1 MKKILILLTVGIFL
15 GIAVIPVSVFAQ
27 ADSIDQVRE
36 LKYWDQ
42 SRAFN
47 GYTVL
52 VQGRIIDMEG
62 NLVWTFPNYATV
74 GVYPDG
80 THVNQRTVSG
90 KQQMVEWDLRGNEIN
105 VMPYQEL
112 NGRTDFRQHHE
123 VRKIFNKILGEETVA
138 MVVAQNH
145 TYDEVIAHGADPD
158 NNLTPGATN
167 IAIDGIVELRKDG
180 TILWEWNFFD
190 HMVQD
195 YDNTKLDY
203 GDPADPANWGRLD
216 VNHDTNSRPGLQ
228 ADWNHCNSM
237 DYNQTLDQFVINSRE
252 HGEIYIIDHGNT
264 FVSTAQDFI
273 DDPVAAEAA
282 NRAAAAGPAGDFL
295 YRWGNPWNY
304 GMGDG
309 PTFNN
314 NGQEQ
319 IFGAHC
325 IHWIPQGL
333 PGAGNFLIYDNS
345 HFRPQRADASH
356 VYEFN
361 PYLDSNGI
369 NTGNYVRDF
378 DAGYHIPTSAY
389 DGTTNTSNQVVWR
402 WRVKDYQG
410 TDLFSW
416 YISGAQRLPN
426 GNTLVNVGAVAH
438 VVEVTDDFDVV
449 WDYRNP
455 SGTQFR
461 AYRYP
466 PDYSGFAGLDFV
478 AVGPISESTVGGALD
493 KFRDSKT
500 GFSGTVVILPGG
512 GSIGPY

>member
-1 MKKILILLTVGIFL
+1 
-15 GIAVIPVSVFAQ
+15 
-27 ADSIDQVRE
+27 
-36 LKYWDQ
+36 
-42 SRAFN
+42 
-47 GYTVL
+47 
-52 VQGRIIDMEG
+52 
-62 NLVWTFPNYATV
+62 
-74 GVYPDG
+74 
-80 THVNQRTVSG
+80 
-90 KQQMVEWDLRGNEIN
+90 MVEWDLQGNEIN
-105 VMPYQEL
+105 VMPYQVL

-145 TYDEVIAHGADPD
+145 TYDEVIANGADPD

-195 YDNTKLDY
+195 YDNTKLSY
-203 GDPADPANWGRLD
+203 GDPADPANSGKLD
-216 VNHDTNSRPGLQ
+216 VNHDTNSRPGIQ
-228 ADWNHCNSM
+228 SDWNHVNSF
-237 DYNQTLDQFVINSRE
+237 DYNETLDQFVVNSRE

-264 FVSTAQDFI
+264 FVSSAQDFI

-304 GMGDG
+304 GQGDG

-314 NGQEQ
+314 DNGEQ
-319 IFGAHC
+319 LFGAHC
-325 IHWIPQGL
+325 IHWIPEGL

-345 HFRPQRADASH
+345 HFRPQRADASY

-361 PYLDSNGI
+361 PKLDASGVLQPD
-369 NTGNYVRDF
+369 YVRDF
-378 DAGYHIPTSAY
+378 DADYTTTTSGY
-389 DGTTNTSNQVVWR
+389 DGTTNTSNQVLWS
-402 WRVKDYQG
+402 WRVKDYRG

-416 YISGAQRLPN
+416 FISGAQRLPN
-426 GNTLVNVGAVAH
+426 GNTLVNVGATAH
-438 VVEVTDDFDVV
+438 VVEVTEDFDVV

-455 SGTQFR
+455 TGFQFR
-461 AYRYP
+461 AYRYA

-493 KFRDSKT
+493 KFRESKT
-500 GFSGTVVILPGG
+500 GFSGFVVP
-512 GSIGPY
+512 